1 MYIVC
6 TYCVYSLYSVY
17 IDSSSSILVLF
28 DLMCYRP
35 ISSISY
41 KTLFCSPPTP
51 YTPLRQFMDVDYLLT
66 PSGVG
71 SSDTYSAEDDVANQW
86 DGDEEGGQGARG
98 EPAELAKDEEK
109 EVEDPFWS

>member
-1 MYIVC
+1 
-6 TYCVYSLYSVY
+6 
-17 IDSSSSILVLF
+17 
-28 DLMCYRP
+28 
-35 ISSISY
+35 
-41 KTLFCSPPTP
+41 
-51 YTPLRQFMDVDYLLT
+51 MDVDYLLT